1 MLEALRSRRAH
12 QIWLPA
18 LRERKP
24 DVFEGNP
31 KCVLTGGTLQQLTA
45 AACGVVNKVCR
56 CPPTQRAVSPAQ
68 RSFPVVEV
76 HELVH
81 LCGSI
86 LSRSQRLTLGPLPHA
101 AHAGPHWGQQALQE
115 APLRA
120 LSTSAQLPC
129 TDVHSPAKPSATRL
143 GVLGMHADD
152 RVSCW
157 RCRPPPAGL
166 DPPARSPRL
175 MTRH

>member
-1 MLEALRSRRAH
+1 MLEALRYRGAH

-24 DVFEGNP
+24 DVCEGNP

-120 LSTSAQLPC
+120 LSTSARLPRAN
-129 TDVHSPAKPSATRL
+129 VHCPAQPGSRRL
-143 GVLGMHADD
+143 GVLGRHAES
-152 RVSCW
+152 RVSCCTAG
-157 RCRPPPAGL
+157 RRLHAALARPLG
-166 DPPARSPRL
+166 RF
-175 MTRH
+175 T